1 MNWNQNFSRHYPL
14 KRIMFHILR
23 IIVYFI
29 AVVPILFMLSML
41 EFVIPAYLLSLI
53 FPDNIMMIMM
63 ELITISVLVVYY
75 FFYKG
80 RIDKRSKIIYY
91 ICLISTP
98 ILYFIFDYRFVIVFQ
113 LMLLSLYVLKYT
125 PYLSKVKERIAKSI
139 RVLAFMSIYDGI
151 ICGCLLYFLYHL
163 DLVES
168 KLKTLHEFLTIN
180 WRMSER
186 KSDIMIYGIV
196 LFVLPLIISIVK
208 TKLAITIF
216 KKRNGIVVP
225 KDKTLWNAY
234 VSMIATSFLWY
245 WGYLLYS
252 LNRIANLKYDLLV
265 DIVFYIIFISLYI
278 LFWFQNDN
286 RILNKGDN
294 RKGVVASWLSIILGL
309 LLLAL
314 FNQVESEVINVL
326 TWFLPILIPS
336 LIGEVNSQ
344 YNKRN
349 YPRKPRKTEKME
361 KHLYSLQLYSFL
373 TLVLISL
380 FPRLIEAIWKL
391 DLKME
396 LVRMIINTSNDWLS
410 GFYASFI
417 IVGSCFLIALITGK
431 ILIWLLTYFYLNP
444 SKGYFEFKNNIHN
457 AISNRKYKRNIH
469 KRRDTHV

>member
-1 MNWNQNFSRHYPL
+1 MSWDQNFSRHYPL
-14 KRIMFHILR
+14 KRIMHHILR
-23 IIVYFI
+23 VIVYFI
-29 AVVPILFMLSML
+29 AVVPILFTLSML

-53 FPDNIMMIMM
+53 FPDNIMMIIM
-63 ELITISVLVVYY
+63 ELLTILVLVVYY
-75 FFYKG
+75 VFYKEK
-80 RIDKRSKIIYY
+80 IDKRSKIIYY
-91 ICLISTP
+91 ICLIPIP
-98 ILYFIFDYRFVIVFQ
+98 ILYFIFDYRFVIFFQ
-113 LMLLSLYVLKYT
+113 LMLLSLYVLKYM
-125 PYLSKVKERIAKSI
+125 PYLSKIKERIARSI
-139 RVLAFMSIYDGI
+139 RILVFMNIYDGI

-168 KLKTLHEFLTIN
+168 KLKTLYEFLTIN
-180 WRMSER
+180 WGMSEH

-196 LFVLPLIISIVK
+196 LFILPLMISIVR

-252 LNRIANLKYDLLV
+252 LNRITNFKYNLLV

-278 LFWFQNDN
+278 LFWFQNDS

-294 RKGVVASWLSIILGL
+294 RKGVVASWSSIILGL
-309 LLLAL
+309 VLLAI

-349 YPRKPRKTEKME
+349 YPNKPRKTEKME

-380 FPRLIEAIWKL
+380 FPGLIGAIWKL

-396 LVRMIINTSNDWLS
+396 LVRIINTSNDWLS

-417 IVGSCFLIALITGK
+417 IVGSCFLIALIIGNR
-431 ILIWLLTYFYLNP
+431 LIWLLTYFYLTP
-444 SKGYFEFKNNIHN
+444 SRGYFEYDTPIMENDNTNNE
-457 AISNRKYKRNIH
+457 
-469 KRRDTHV
+469 